1 MLDRKIEKFV
11 TTYTGKK
18 LAFLITGGGIGL
30 TDLLKFPGSS
40 KIVENI
46 HIPYGVSTLTKLFG
60 TAECNLE
67 AALNQYKGF
76 TEIYSV
82 KEYYPVVINAA
93 ISTDRPRKGKN
104 RAYII
109 TPSTSIEIELT
120 SLDEAEWTFEK
131 AYKLRLEQD
140 RQIME
145 RVLEL
150 LC

>member
-11 TTYTGKK
+11 TTYTGRK

-30 TDLLKFPGSS
+30 TDILKFPGSS

-46 HIPYGVSTLTKLFG
+46 HIPYGINTLTKLFG
-60 TAECNLE
+60 SAECNLE
-67 AALNQYKGF
+67 AALKQYKGF
-76 TEIYSV
+76 TEIYNV
-82 KEYYPVVINAA
+82 KEYYPIVINAA

-109 TPSTSIEIELT
+109 TPSSSIELELD
-120 SLDEAEWTFEK
+120 SLNETEWTFEK
-131 AYKLRLEQD
+131 AYQLRLNQD
-140 RQIME
+140 AQIVNK
-145 RVLEL
+145 VLEL